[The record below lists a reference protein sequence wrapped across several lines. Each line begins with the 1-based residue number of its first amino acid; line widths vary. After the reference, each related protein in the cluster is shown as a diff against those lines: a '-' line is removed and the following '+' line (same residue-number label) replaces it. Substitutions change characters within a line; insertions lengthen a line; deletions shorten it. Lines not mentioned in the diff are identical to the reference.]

1 MLDTISILSLIVL
14 FGVAMLYIYGC
25 ERLHGGRP

>member
-1 MLDTISILSLIVL
+1 MLDAISILSLIAL

-25 ERLHGGRP
+25 ESLHGGRP

>member
-1 MLDTISILSLIVL
+1 MLDAISILSLIAL
-14 FGVAMLYIYGC
+14 FGAAMLYIYGC